1 MIRVLIVDDSL
12 FIRTIL
18 RDLLKGAPPDIE
30 VVGTA
35 VNGIDALE
43 KISSLKPDVVTLDI
57 EMPRM
62 NGLETLEALSGG
74 VPAKPKVIVLST
86 LTSRQADMTHQ
97 ALRLGADD
105 FMLKPRDVPNVRGI
119 ESELIQKIR
128 NLVALPTIVK
138 PAVISR
144 NEADAVVLI
153 GSSAGGSPPDARHT
167 PLRASAGPACRGRRH
182 PAHARGVHRIARR
195 APEQGLC
202 SPPVKETENGDSLQT
217 GTILIA
223 KAGFHTIVSGV
234 AAGKGK
240 NYGRII
246 HSTAPPRLH
255 AVRPAV
261 DKTFASAAHVFGPR
275 TVSVLLSGGMGGN
288 DGGEG
293 MFAVKTA
300 GGRTMVCAEED
311 CLVYGMAR
319 SALSRNCVD
328 KVVPLKGLARE
339 ITRAVKQLEVNHV

>member
-18 RDLLKGAPPDIE
+18 RDLLKDDPDIE

-43 KISSLKPDVVTLDI
+43 KISNLKPDVVTLDI

-62 NGLETLEALSGG
+62 NGLEVLEALQK
-74 VPAKPKVIVLST
+74 VRPKPKVIVLST

-119 ESELIQKIR
+119 ERELIQKIR
-128 NLVALPTIVK
+128 NLVALPTIVR
-138 PAVISR
+138 PAEVR
-144 NEADAVVLI
+144 QDEADAIVLI
-153 GSSAGGSPPDARHT
+153 GSSAGGPPMLDTLLSTLPPDLPAAVVVTQHMPEGFT
-167 PLRASAGPACRGRRH
+167 ASLAERLNR
-182 PAHARGVHRIARR
+182 VST
-195 APEQGLC
+195 L
-202 SPPVKETENGDSLQT
+202 PVKETENGDGLQT
-217 GTILIA
+217 GTVLIS
-223 KAGFHTIVSGV
+223 KTGFHTIISGV
-234 AAGKGK
+234 AAK
-240 NYGRII
+240 NGEKHGRII
-246 HSTAPPRLH
+246 HSTAPRVH

-261 DKTFASAAHVFGPR
+261 DKTFASAARVFGPR
-275 TVSVLLSGGMGGN
+275 AVAVLLSGMGN

-293 MFAVKTA
+293 MLAVKTA

-319 SALSRNCVD
+319 SALTRNCVD
-328 KVVPLKGLARE
+328 KVVPLKDLARE
-339 ITRAVKQLEVNHV
+339 ITKAIG

>member
-18 RDLLKGAPPDIE
+18 RDLLKDSPDIE

-43 KISSLKPDVVTLDI
+43 KISALKPDVVTLDI

-62 NGLETLEALSGG
+62 NGLETLEALQD
-74 VPAKPKVIVLST
+74 VRAKPKVIVLST

-119 ESELIQKIR
+119 ERELIQKIR
-128 NLVALPTIVK
+128 NLVTLPTIVK
-138 PAVISR
+138 STEVR
-144 NEADAVVLI
+144 RDEADAIVLI
-153 GSSAGGSPPDARHT
+153 GSSAGGPPMLDTLLSALPPDLPAAVVVTQHMPEGFT
-167 PLRASAGPACRGRRH
+167 ASLAERLNRVSA
-182 PAHARGVHRIARR
+182 
-195 APEQGLC
+195 L
-202 SPPVKETENGDSLQT
+202 PVKETGNGDSLDT
-217 GTILIA
+217 GTVLIS
-223 KAGFHTIVSGV
+223 KAGFHTVISGV
-234 AAGKGK
+234 ASGNGK
-240 NYGRII
+240 NHGRII
-246 HSTAPPRLH
+246 HSTAPRLH

-261 DKTFASAAHVFGPR
+261 DKTFASAARVFGPR
-275 TVSVLLSGGMGGN
+275 TVAVLLSGMGN

-293 MFAVKTA
+293 MLAVKTA
-300 GGRTMVCAEED
+300 GGKTMVCAEED

-319 SALSRNCVD
+319 SALTRDCVD
-328 KVVPLKGLARE
+328 KVVPFEGLARE
-339 ITRAVKQLEVNHV
+339 IARAVGKLEVNHV